1 MSPCRARVIVGLF
14 LCTASMLASAHVTVW
29 PRESRSG
36 AYEKYVVRVPTE
48 GKVATESVELQ
59 IPEGVSVVSMAAPA
73 GYTYELNKVSDR
85 TTGIVWKM
93 RINPGEFAE
102 FAFMARNPT
111 QGKLVWKAV
120 QHFVDGTKTEWT
132 GASGDKHPASVTTL
146 VSAQGEHAH

>member
-1 MSPCRARVIVGLF
+1 V
-14 LCTASMLASAHVTVW
+14 
-29 PRESRSG
+29 
-36 AYEKYVVRVPTE
+36 
-48 GKVATESVELQ
+48 Q
-59 IPEGVSVVSMAAPA
+59 IVSMGAAN
-73 GYTYELNKVSDR
+73 GFSYELKRTGDRVSA
-85 TTGIVWKM
+85 IVWTM
-93 RINPGEFAE
+93 NIAPGEFAE